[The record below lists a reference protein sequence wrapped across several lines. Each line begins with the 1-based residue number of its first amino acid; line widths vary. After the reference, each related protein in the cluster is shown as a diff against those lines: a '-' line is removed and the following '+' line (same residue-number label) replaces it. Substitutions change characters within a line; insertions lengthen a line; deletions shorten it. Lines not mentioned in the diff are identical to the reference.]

1 MKVRKVIETL
11 IEVYKLDDELFI
23 TWWDKG
29 AAEVYASK
37 DITDTQWEY
46 VTEQLDNDEHLFTG
60 VAEAIEDFVE
70 AIEEYLDNEIKE

>member
-23 TWWDKG
+23 TWWDKHV
-29 AAEVYASK
+29 AEAYARK

-60 VAEAIEDFVE
+60 VAEAIK
-70 AIEEYLDNEIKE
+70 EYLDNEIKE